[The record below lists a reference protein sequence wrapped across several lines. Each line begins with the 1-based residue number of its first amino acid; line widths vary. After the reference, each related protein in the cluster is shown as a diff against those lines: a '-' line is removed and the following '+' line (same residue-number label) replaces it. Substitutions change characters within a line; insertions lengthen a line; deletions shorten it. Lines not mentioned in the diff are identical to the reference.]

1 MLQTNLSRRN
11 ATCTFHSFSRKGY
24 ALFAALG
31 REVRIGV
38 LATATLSSAAPRL
51 QLRAAVQMPV
61 HADSTI
67 CREADDEEAR
77 LLGEAV
83 VAGSRAPLTAGLAAR
98 QVTTLGRREL
108 AAAGVE
114 SINDVLKLAA
124 GADVRQR
131 GGFGV
136 QTDISLDGGTFD
148 QIAILVN
155 GVAIN
160 NAQTGHNAADFPLN
174 IDDVERIELIEGA
187 ASRLFGSQAFAGA
200 INVVTRQG
208 GRPLE
213 VSVSSGSYGTWQA
226 SARSALTL
234 SPRLHTSVSVGYRRS
249 DGAVSNGGFEGVK
262 AYWQGRYE
270 DDALRL
276 DAQAG
281 VTATDFGANTFY
293 SGAFPNQWEALRRYL
308 LSARAETKGRV
319 HLSGQLSWL
328 RNVDHYQLVRG
339 TTQGENFNRGDAFTA
354 GLSLWTAWRLGR
366 TAVGAEV
373 REEELYSTNMG
384 RLLPE
389 HLHFPVRGGQGA
401 MYTRRDARTNVSY
414 HAEHNIVLGRATI
427 SAGVIGERN
436 TAARRGFRFYP
447 GVDVSLRPAAAWRF
461 HASWNTALRLPTF
474 TDLWYK
480 TPAQEGNAGLQ
491 PERCWSLRAGAT
503 YQGRVLH
510 AAAKAHFTRG
520 HDMIDWVMY
529 APDDAYHATSFSLDK
544 AGLAL
549 SAAAD
554 LEAWLGRRQ
563 PLRRLTADYAWLH
576 QHRRRGEE
584 FFKSNYALE
593 YLRHKFT
600 ATLTHTIAGP
610 LEASWSLRVQQR
622 EGGYLPYTDGVPAT
636 ELKPYGTHA
645 LLDCRLTWR
654 APRYELFADLSN
666 LTAKRYYDL
675 GNVRQPGFLVMAGAR
690 WRL

>member
-1 MLQTNLSRRN
+1 MR
-11 ATCTFHSFSRKGY
+11 TFRHFNRQGY

-31 REVRIGV
+31 HEVRIGV
-38 LATATLSSAAPRL
+38 LAAATLASAAPRL
-51 QLRAAVQMPV
+51 SLRAAVVTPAE
-61 HADSTI
+61 ADSAVAGPS
-67 CREADDEEAR
+67 ADDEAR
-77 LLGEAV
+77 TLAEAV
-83 VAGSRAPLTAGLAAR
+83 VAGSRAPLAAGLAAR

-124 GADVRQR
+124 GVDVRQR

-136 QTDISLDGGTFD
+136 QTDISIDGGTFD

-174 IDDVERIELIEGA
+174 IDDIERIEILEGA
-187 ASRLFGSQAFAGA
+187 ASRLYGSQAFSGA

-208 GRPLE
+208 GSPLE
-213 VSVSSGSYGTWQA
+213 LTAAGGSYGTWKA
-226 SARSALTL
+226 AARSALSP
-234 SPRLHTSVSVGYRRS
+234 SPRMHTSVSAGYRRS
-249 DGAVSNGGFEGVK
+249 DGAVSNGDFEGVK
-262 AYWQGRYE
+262 AFWQGRYE
-270 DDALRL
+270 DEALRA

-339 TTQGENFNRGDAFTA
+339 TDRGENFNRGDVFTA
-354 GLSLWTAWRLGR
+354 SVGLWTAWRLGR
-366 TAVGAEV
+366 TAAGAEL
-373 REEELYSTNMG
+373 REEGLYSTNLG
-384 RLLPE
+384 RELPE
-389 HLHFPVRGGQGA
+389 HLHFPVRGADGVN
-401 MYTRRDARTNVSY
+401 YTRRDARTNVSY
-414 HAEHNIVLGRATI
+414 YVEHNIVLRRVTV
-427 SAGVIGERN
+427 SAGLIGESN

-447 GVDVSLRPAAAWRF
+447 GLDLSYRPAERWRLY
-461 HASWNTALRLPTF
+461 ASWNTALRLPTF

-480 TPAQEGNAGLQ
+480 TPAQEGNAGLS
-491 PERCWSLRAGAT
+491 PERCWSLRAGAD
-503 YQGRVLH
+503 YNGRVVQ
-510 AAAKAHFTRG
+510 ARAKAHFSRG
-520 HDMIDWVMY
+520 RDMIDWVMY
-529 APDDAYHATSFSLDK
+529 APDDIYHATSFSLDN

-549 SAAAD
+549 SATAN
-554 LEAWLGRRQ
+554 LGEWLGKGQ

-576 QHRRRGEE
+576 QHRRKGED

-600 ATLTHTIAGP
+600 ATLTHTLFSRLGAT
-610 LEASWSLRVQQR
+610 WTLRVQQR
-622 EGGYLPYTDGVPAT
+622 RGAYLTYENGTAT
-636 ELKPYGTHA
+636 GRLRPYGTHA
-645 LLDCRLTWR
+645 LLDCRLTWS

-666 LTAKRYYDL
+666 LTARRYYDL
-675 GNVRQPGFLVMAGAR
+675 GNVRQPGFLVMAGAKF
-690 WRL
+690 RL